1 MILGTFTW
9 RGMEIEADRLRSK
22 FSGETVWLN
31 RVDTGS
37 ATGIGILRDGQ
48 LHLTRFA
55 PADDTAIIQLRAAYD
70 TFRATRLEPQS

>member
-22 FSGETVWLN
+22 TAGETVWLN

-37 ATGIGILRDGQ
+37 ATGFGILRNNR
-48 LHLTRFA
+48 LHLTSHA
-55 PADDTAIIQLRAAYD
+55 PKDELATIQLRAAYD
-70 TFRATRLEPQS
+70 EFRAAIAGSTP

>member
-9 RGMEIEADRLRSK
+9 RGMEIEADCLRSK
-22 FSGETVWLN
+22 VAGETVWLN

-55 PADDTAIIQLRAAYD
+55 PTDDTATIQLRAAYD
-70 TFRATRLEPQS
+70 AFRETTLERS